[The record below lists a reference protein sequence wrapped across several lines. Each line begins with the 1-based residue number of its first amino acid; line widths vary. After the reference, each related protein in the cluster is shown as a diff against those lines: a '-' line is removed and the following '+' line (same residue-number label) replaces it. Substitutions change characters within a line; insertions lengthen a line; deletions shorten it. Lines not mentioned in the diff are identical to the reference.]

1 MLTQVRILSLALDSN
16 KGSNHFKMQILNVPE
31 NLDFLGCPSHI
42 NMNLKTK
49 IILLVLLILVGVFLA
64 FSPNLDKKLE
74 GYLVSSETAFIDRV
88 IDGDTVESNGTSIR
102 LLGINT
108 PERGETYYL
117 EAKEFLE
124 ELVLNKTVRL
134 KFGKDRKDM
143 YGRTLAYLYLGNE
156 NINQK
161 LIEEGYANFYFPSG
175 KDIYYNKFF
184 LAWEE
189 CNENLCEVSNNKC
202 SNCIK
207 LKTFDYE
214 NEVIVFENIC
224 GFECE
229 LTNWEIKDE
238 GRKKFVLPE
247 FTLEPNK
254 QVTILIGEGK
264 DNEDTLYWIRKDY
277 VWTDSGDTLFLRDD
291 GGSLVLWK
299 NY

>member
-1 MLTQVRILSLALDSN
+1 
-16 KGSNHFKMQILNVPE
+16 
-31 NLDFLGCPSHI
+31 
-42 NMNLKTK
+42 MNLKTK
-49 IILLVLLILVGVFLA
+49 IIILLVLSSIGLFLGVYGFLDA
-64 FSPNLDKKLE
+64 KLQ
-74 GYLVSSETAFIDRV
+74 GYLVNYETAFIDRV

-108 PERGETYYL
+108 PERGEEYYS

-124 ELVLNKTVRL
+124 DLVLNKTVRL
-134 KFGKDRKDM
+134 EFGKDRKDR

-189 CNENLCEVSNNKC
+189 CNENLCEISNNKC

-214 NEVIVFENIC
+214 NEIIVFENIC
-224 GFECE
+224 SFDCE

-238 GRKKFVLPE
+238 GRKKFIFQKFV
-247 FTLEPNK
+247 LEPNK

-264 DNEDTLYWIRKDY
+264 DKEDTLYWIRKDY
-277 VWTDSGDTLFLRDD
+277 VWTDSGDTLFLRDEK
-291 GGSLVLWK
+291 GFLVLWK
-299 NY
+299 SY